1 MTQQRQCAYEKVLP
15 QFDPL
20 LSNLHKFLQ
29 DFTRR
34 YPLSPFINVAKT
46 HLVSLQEILN
56 QLNQADHAD

>member
-15 QFDPL
+15 QLDPL

-34 YPLSPFINVAKT
+34 YPLSPFINLAKT
-46 HLVSLQEILN
+46 NLVSLQEILN